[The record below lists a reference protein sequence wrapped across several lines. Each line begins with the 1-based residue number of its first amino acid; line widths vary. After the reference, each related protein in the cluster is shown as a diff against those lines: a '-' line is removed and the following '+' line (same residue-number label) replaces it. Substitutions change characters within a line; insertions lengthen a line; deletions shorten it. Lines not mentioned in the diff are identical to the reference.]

1 MVWHPSAISIFL
13 AWFYYLGALPKVVLR
28 FKSVLLFYISTCNPS
43 LMPESCLHL
52 CDRFLKHVC
61 KILSHWLQILAVSV
75 FLFLERKCIGPK
87 NSARARF
94 WFDPL
99 QWFTDW
105 RTDTCIILFLPN
117 EEQNFQ
123 HQKDTFRSNKVH
135 FNISSSHSGLI
146 CWSPRP

>member
-1 MVWHPSAISIFL
+1 MFGLASLCHFNFFGMIF
-13 AWFYYLGALPKVVLR
+13 YLGALPKVVLR

-52 CDRFLKHVC
+52 CDRFLKRVQNF
-61 KILSHWLQILAVSV
+61 ISLAPNFGCICIFIPGKKMYWPKKFSTGQVLIWSSSV
-75 FLFLERKCIGPK
+75 IHRLK
-87 NSARARF
+87 
-94 WFDPL
+94 
-99 QWFTDW
+99 DW
-105 RTDTCIILFLPN
+105 YMHYTFLPN